1 MVSLGFPLH
10 MDDFG
15 SGYSSIS
22 NLNSLPF
29 HMLKLDKS
37 LVDYI
42 GNSRGNQVLRHII
55 SLAHGLGMDV
65 LAEGVETGEQVQFLR
80 EVGCDV
86 IQGFYF
92 SRPLPEKTF
101 LETMAAWN
109 QSSENPG
116 LHVRHALLI

>member
-1 MVSLGFPLH
+1 M
-10 MDDFG
+10 
-15 SGYSSIS
+15 
-22 NLNSLPF
+22 
-29 HMLKLDKS
+29 
-37 LVDYI
+37 
-42 GNSRGNQVLRHII
+42 
-55 SLAHGLGMDV
+55 
-65 LAEGVETGEQVQFLR
+65 
-80 EVGCDV
+80 